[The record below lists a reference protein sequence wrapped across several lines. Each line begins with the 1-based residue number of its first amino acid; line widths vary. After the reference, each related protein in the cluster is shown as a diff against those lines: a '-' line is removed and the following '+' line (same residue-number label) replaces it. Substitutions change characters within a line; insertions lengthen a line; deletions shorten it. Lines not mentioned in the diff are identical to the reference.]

1 MDTTRIVRFEDE
13 CVLIPEYDR
22 STSENGG
29 GGGAFGFKKLMIPL
43 FKRSDDSFIHK
54 ARSPTSPSLASPL
67 PSCLVHRDISTPTG
81 RKVQRRPS
89 LPLPVKVIS
98 SSTSPN
104 LPSLSPSLSKSPSTY
119 PNPNPFTLPTTIPS
133 APAVPIVSPQP
144 KKPNRPSSI
153 SSKGVNLGIPT
164 KANGKKGGVG
174 SEETEG
180 DDEEGEVG
188 LDVDV
193 GGGYGYQARGG
204 GDADAAQTKEDTA
217 VNLQAVDTLLNIPTF
232 MENDD

>member
-22 STSENGG
+22 SSSKNGG

-43 FKRSDDSFIHK
+43 FKPKPDSFIHK

-67 PSCLVHRDISTPTG
+67 PSCLVHRDTSTPTG

-104 LPSLSPSLSKSPSTY
+104 LPSLSPSLSKSPSTS
-119 PNPNPFTLPTTIPS
+119 PNPNPFTLPTTIPLRS
-133 APAVPIVSPQP
+133 CCPDCFPATE
-144 KKPNRPSSI
+144 KAESSLI
-153 SSKGVNLGIPT
+153 ESSVESFYSHCVFHALFFSYWWSLLELFLIPHASGRNVIPT
-164 KANGKKGGVG
+164 
-174 SEETEG
+174 
-180 DDEEGEVG
+180 
-188 LDVDV
+188 LDW
-193 GGGYGYQARGG
+193 
-204 GDADAAQTKEDTA
+204 
-217 VNLQAVDTLLNIPTF
+217 N
-232 MENDD
+232 